1 MVRKAG
7 ATDKKSKGSQKNE
20 TYMAGI
26 TGAADFIQQKIGS
39 SGGIKLDHDLAE
51 NANKPVDEVIKQ

>member
-26 TGAADFIQQKIGS
+26 TESADFVQKFSDPRGS
-39 SGGIKLDHDLAE
+39 KLDHDVAK
-51 NANKPVDEVIKQ
+51 AVNKPVKEVVE

>member
-26 TGAADFIQQKIGS
+26 TDAGDIIQKNGNDK
-39 SGGIKLDHDLAE
+39 GRKLDQDIEKA
-51 NANKPVDEVIKQ
+51 ARKPAKEVFD

>member
-7 ATDKKSKGSQKNE
+7 ATDKKAKGSQKNE

-26 TGAADFIQQKIGS
+26 TDAADFIQQKGDP
-39 SGGIKLDHDLAE
+39 GGIKLDQDIAE
-51 NANKPVDEVIKQ
+51 AASKSAKEVIEE